1 MALKSK
7 RRLKKELRLF
17 DVYVIATGAMFS
29 SGFFLLPGLAA
40 AATGPSVVLAYLLS
54 GFLIVPAMLSQAEL
68 ATAMPRAGGAY
79 YFLDRTLGPL
89 MGMIGGM
96 GTWIALVLKSAFAL
110 IGMGA
115 YLGIVFEVPMKG
127 LAVVLTVA
135 FVGLNIL
142 GAKQSTK
149 LVRVLFIGLLTILGF
164 FIAHGLVTVATRGLA
179 GQDFTPFFS
188 NGVDGLLGT
197 VGLVFVSYVGL
208 TNVASLAEEVEHPDR
223 NIPLGM
229 TLALVTVIGVYVFGV
244 FIMLATLGQD
254 RLAMSLTP
262 VADSAGA
269 FFTWL
274 PSRVGVVLIV
284 AAAVA
289 AFASMANTGILAAS
303 RYPLAMARDH
313 LMPAK
318 FATLGRFHTPVF
330 ATLATGALLITV
342 ILVLDVAQV
351 AKLASA
357 LQLLLFGLINIAV
370 IVMRESHIE
379 SYDPGFRSPLYPWMQ
394 IAGIAFPVILV
405 GEMGWL
411 ASLFSMSLV
420 AGSIGWYNYYARG
433 QLARDGAIYHVF
445 ERLGRRRYAGLDR
458 ELRDIMKEKGARA
471 EDSFDEVVARAFVI
485 EDADTDDL
493 RNIATEAAVLLA
505 QRAPASAEQIAE
517 GIIRGLDRGGTPI
530 AHGSVLLHTR
540 LPDVSASELVIVRCR
555 RGVDLKATGEYLAR
569 QAGDEPTH
577 AVFVLMSGE
586 KDPGRHLRILAQ
598 LAARIEDDDFQK
610 EWMASADEQELKE
623 SLLRDERFLSIELK
637 SGTGSEALIGIALR
651 DLRMPEGALIAL
663 IRRRGETLVPRGRT
677 VLCEWDRL
685 TILGEPAGLAE
696 LSKRYVESG
705 PSSAAP
711 VLE

>member
-1 MALKSK
+1 MKPKS
-7 RRLKKELRLF
+7 RLKKELRLF

-40 AATGPSVVLAYLLS
+40 ASTGSSVVLAYLLS
-54 GFLIVPAMLSQAEL
+54 GFLIIPAMLSQAEL

-79 YFLDRTLGPL
+79 YYLDRTLGPL
-89 MGMIGGM
+89 VGLIGGM
-96 GTWIALVLKSAFAL
+96 GTWTALILKSAFAL

-115 YLGIVFEVPMKG
+115 YLAIVLAVPMKT
-127 LAVVLTVA
+127 LAIVLTVL
-135 FVGLNIL
+135 FVGLNVL
-142 GAKQSTK
+142 GTKQSTK
-149 LVRVLFIGLLTILGF
+149 LIRGLVVGLLTILGF
-164 FIAHGLVTVATRGLA
+164 FLLHGFVSVAARGLV
-179 GQDFTPFFS
+179 GQNFTPFFS
-188 NGVDGLLGT
+188 NGVDGLIGT

-229 TLALVTVIGVYVFGV
+229 ALALVTVMVVYVFGV

-274 PSRVGVVLIV
+274 PPRTGVVLMV
-284 AAAVA
+284 VAAVA

-313 LMPAK
+313 LMPAP
-318 FATLGRFHTPVF
+318 FATLGRFHTPVL
-330 ATLATGALLITV
+330 ATLTTGALVITV
-342 ILVLDVAQV
+342 ILILDVAQV

-394 IAGIAFPVILV
+394 IAGIAFPLILV
-405 GEMGWL
+405 AEMGWL
-411 ASLFSMSLV
+411 ASLFCMGLV
-420 AGSIGWYNYYARG
+420 AGSIGWYNHYARG
-433 QLARDGAIYHVF
+433 RLERDGAIYHVF

-458 ELRDIMKEKGARA
+458 ELRDIMKEKGVRA

-485 EDADTDDL
+485 EDADTADL
-493 RNIATEAAVLLA
+493 RNIAMESASLLA
-505 QRAPASAEQIAE
+505 ERVPASADEISA
-517 GIIRGLDRGGTPI
+517 GIIRGLDMGGTPI

-540 LPDVSASELVIVRCR
+540 LPGISASELVLVRCR
-555 RGVDLKATGEYLAR
+555 PGVDLRGTGEYLVR
-569 QAGDEPTH
+569 QAGDEPIH
-577 AVFVLMSGE
+577 AVFVLVSGE

-598 LAARIEDDDFQK
+598 LAARIEDDEFPN
-610 EWMASADEQELKE
+610 EWMASAHEPELKE
-623 SLLRDERFLSIELK
+623 TLLHDDRFLSIELK
-637 SGTGSEALIGIALR
+637 NGTNSESLIGTTLR

-663 IRRRGETLVPRGRT
+663 IRRRGETIVPRGRT
-677 VLCEWDRL
+677 VLCERDRL
-685 TILGEPAGLAE
+685 TIIGEPAGLAE
-696 LSKRYVESG
+696 LAKRYDG
-705 PSSAAP
+705 
-711 VLE
+711 